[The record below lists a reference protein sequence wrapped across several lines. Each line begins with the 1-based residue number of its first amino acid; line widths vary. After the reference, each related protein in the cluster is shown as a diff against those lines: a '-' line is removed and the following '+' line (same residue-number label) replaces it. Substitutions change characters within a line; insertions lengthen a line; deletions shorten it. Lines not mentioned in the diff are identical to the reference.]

1 MEAAV
6 AFKKVLSRGLLYLLR
21 FMWMCYN
28 YFAESYFN
36 IIEFMSQMIIS
47 ISIFSYLNILNSN
60 FRTNYNSYDNKTL
73 FNEAEKYA
81 ALNDSYILYESLN
94 SFFIII
100 RIIASFYYSKNLTK
114 FLNVLDY
121 TKQAI
126 AYFFGMYLAVRTKF
140 FSLIFNLN

>member
-6 AFKKVLSRGLLYLLR
+6 AFKKLLSRGLLYLLR

-114 FLNVLDY
+114 FLNVLYY